1 VTTGPKRYASLHAA
15 PLHASPLHAAQVEA
29 QGWKASIALRFAAAQ
44 QQTFLA
50 SSRHEGPLYVQR
62 TFVDPVGTCQAY
74 LLHPPGGIVGGD
86 QLRVEVLVEAGAQA
100 LLTSPGATKFYRSTG
115 QESQLL
121 QSIRVEAG
129 ASFEWLP
136 QDAIVFSGAIARSV
150 AKVELASGARFAA
163 WEVVS
168 LGRPAAAERFV
179 DGCFRQSFE
188 LWLDGEPLWV
198 DRAMYRGGDPLLD
211 ARYGLAGCPVLGSF
225 VLYPATRED
234 LAAARGSGVS
244 EMAFTLVEQVLV
256 CRIVGPSTFLAREAF
271 VKVWHSVRPRILGKA
286 AHAPRIWAT

>member
-1 VTTGPKRYASLHAA
+1 MTSSFEA
-15 PLHASPLHAAQVEA
+15 PHIEPS
-29 QGWKASIALRFAAAQ
+29 GWKASIALRFVTAQ

-100 LLTSPGATKFYRSTG
+100 LLTSPGATKFYRSAG
-115 QESQLL
+115 QESQLQ
-121 QSIRVEAG
+121 QSIRVEAD

-136 QDAIVFSGAIARSV
+136 QDSIVFAGAIARSM
-150 AKVELASGARFAA
+150 AKVELASGARFAG
-163 WEVVS
+163 WEIVS
-168 LGRPAAAERFV
+168 LGRPAAAERFI

-188 LWLDGEPLWV
+188 VWLDGEPLWV
-198 DRAMYRGGDPLLD
+198 DRAMYCGGDALLD
-211 ARYGLAGCPVLGSF
+211 ASFGLGGYPVLGTF

-234 LAAARGSGVS
+234 LAAARATGTSA
-244 EMAFTLVEQVLV
+244 MAFTLVEQVLV
-256 CRIVGPSTFLAREAF
+256 CRIMASSTFLAREAF
-271 VKVWHSVRPRILGKA
+271 VKVWHCLRPRIFGKA